1 MGLLKSRE
9 IHLPLRPISKP
20 RPRSYMGQR
29 RPYNDPVYKRWIE
42 QAKAHMTEFWI
53 MKPLDFVTNLDVR
66 FHGPARGDLDNRLGA
81 ILDAGNGII
90 WRDDNVK
97 VIGNVTMK
105 WYQTK
110 EKEAFIK
117 LLIVWE
123 EEQ

>member
-20 RPRSYMGQR
+20 RPRSYMGQS

-117 LLIVWE
+117 LLVVWE